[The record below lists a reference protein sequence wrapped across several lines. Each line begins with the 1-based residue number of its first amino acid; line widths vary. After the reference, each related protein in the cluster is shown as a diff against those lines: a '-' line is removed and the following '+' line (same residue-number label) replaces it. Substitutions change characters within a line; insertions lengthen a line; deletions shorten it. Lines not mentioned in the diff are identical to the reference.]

1 MLRKGEHS
9 RSYSS
14 IMAELILYGYI
25 PKDSKEIPLG
35 FIHKEAVKIRDHK
48 SALSNSMRKF
58 VLGMDLIDTTI
69 KEAEAR
75 KVTEPTQ
82 TEEIVLAEGV

>member
-1 MLRKGEHS
+1 
-9 RSYSS
+9 
-14 IMAELILYGYI
+14 MAELILYGYI

-58 VLGMDLIDTTI
+58 VLGMDLIDSI
-69 KEAEAR
+69 KKETDAKR
-75 KVTEPTQ
+75 KSENMG
-82 TEEIVLAEGV
+82 TEEIVMAGK

>member
-58 VLGMDLIDTTI
+58 VLGMDLIDSI
-69 KEAEAR
+69 KKETDAKR
-75 KVTEPTQ
+75 KSENMG
-82 TEEIVLAEGV
+82 TEEIVMAGK

>member
-1 MLRKGEHS
+1 MLNKPKKN

-14 IMAELILYGYI
+14 IMAELILYDYI
-25 PKDSKEIPLG
+25 SKDSKEIPLG
-35 FIHKEAVKIRDHK
+35 FIHKEAAKIREHK
-48 SALSNSMRKF
+48 SALSASIREF
-58 VLGMDLIDTTI
+58 VLGMDLIDTAT

-75 KVTEPTQ
+75 KATEPTQ